1 MKNPTK
7 STSPTRSKLASRK
20 PAAQNAPPDFYLRG
34 TDMLA
39 KEAIKAMHRRELA
52 RHEER
57 MRGPCKKSKR
67 ITNPRLQ
74 MEAWAMKVRR
84 VLRDAAEDV
93 DRRLEVMLAIFK
105 EFERRSENNRQV
117 AEGEIV
123 RVEGCPC
130 PVYVGP
136 KKAKRLKLRCILDAQ
151 GREIDEAGNL
161 IDVACVEVP
170 KIGKGRAKK

>member
-7 STSPTRSKLASRK
+7 STSPTRSKLASRN
-20 PAAQNAPPDFYLRG
+20 PAAQNAPPEYFRRG

-39 KEAIKAMHRRELA
+39 KETIKQMHRIEIA
-52 RHEER
+52 RHHER
-57 MRGPCKKSKR
+57 LRGPRKKSKR
-67 ITNPRLQ
+67 ITSPRLQ
-74 MEAWAMKVRR
+74 MEAWAKKVRR
-84 VLRDAAEDV
+84 VMRDAAEDV

-105 EFERRSENNRQV
+105 EFERRSEYNRQI
-117 AEGEIV
+117 ADGEIV

-130 PVYVGP
+130 PVYVGS

-161 IDVACVEVP
+161 INVACVEVP